1 MHLKVQK
8 LHRDED
14 LRKKKDSSI
23 QISQIQK
30 LTKFTSYELLPLPFL
45 QVTTSNPPFFGP
57 SNFNLSPIIETFDR
71 VTYTENRWNK
81 QQFRGKLTLL
91 LARSVQL
98 VSGRCTCPVQYYCA
112 PCAIYLVRW
121 PCIANRTTTEL
132 CVEKLRPIKFLFLL
146 SSFSLRLLDRKVWG
160 WRVMEIES
168 RMCQGEGKIKFA

>member
-1 MHLKVQK
+1 MKIY
-8 LHRDED
+8 E
-14 LRKKKDSSI
+14 KKKDSSI

-30 LTKFTSYELLPLPFL
+30 LTKFTSYKLLPLPFL
-45 QVTTSNPPFFGP
+45 QVTTNPSFFGP

-132 CVEKLRPIKFLFLL
+132 CAEKPGITIDQIPLPSFFLQ
-146 SSFSLRLLDRKVWG
+146 SSPFGSKSMG
-160 WRVMEIES
+160 MQIET
-168 RMCQGEGKIKFA
+168 RKIKFA

>member
-1 MHLKVQK
+1 MKIY
-8 LHRDED
+8 E
-14 LRKKKDSSI
+14 KKKDSSI

-30 LTKFTSYELLPLPFL
+30 LTKFTSYKLLPLPFL
-45 QVTTSNPPFFGP
+45 QVTTNPSFFGP

-112 PCAIYLVRW
+112 LCAIYLVRCQ
-121 PCIANRTTTEL
+121 PNYNRTVCREITTDQI
-132 CVEKLRPIKFLFLL
+132 PP
-146 SSFSLRLLDRKVWG
+146 SSFFLPLVFSFRLKSMR
-160 WRVMEIES
+160 MEIETG
-168 RMCQGEGKIKFA
+168 MCYGGRGRLNLRKCRFFERKEVEWSKA

>member
-1 MHLKVQK
+1 MKIY
-8 LHRDED
+8 E
-14 LRKKKDSSI
+14 KKKDSSI

-91 LARSVQL
+91 LARSMQL
-98 VSGRCTCPVQYYCA
+98 VSGRCTTRFSITAPPAQYISFVGLA
-112 PCAIYLVRW
+112 LP
-121 PCIANRTTTEL
+121 TEL
-132 CVEKLRPIKFLFLL
+132 QPNCVQRNLGLRSIKFLFLL

-160 WRVMEIES
+160 CRS
-168 RMCQGEGKIKFA
+168 RRGRLNLRKCRFFERKEVEWSKA

>member
-1 MHLKVQK
+1 MKIY
-8 LHRDED
+8 E
-14 LRKKKDSSI
+14 KKKDSSI

-91 LARSVQL
+91 LARSMQL
-98 VSGRCTCPVQYYCA
+98 VSGRCTTRFSITAPSAQYISFVGLA
-112 PCAIYLVRW
+112 LP
-121 PCIANRTTTEL
+121 TEL
-132 CVEKLRPIKFLFLL
+132 QPNHVQRNYDRSNS
-146 SSFSLRLLDRKVWG
+146 SSFFLPLVFTFWIEKYGDGDRD
-160 WRVMEIES
+160 EED
-168 RMCQGEGKIKFA
+168 

>member
-91 LARSVQL
+91 LARSMQL

-132 CVEKLRPIKFLFLL
+132 CAEKPGITIDQIPLPSFFLQ
-146 SSFSLRLLDRKVWG
+146 SSPFGSKSMG
-160 WRVMEIES
+160 MEIET
-168 RMCQGEGKIKFA
+168 RKIKFA